1 MMSKC
6 KKLSHILDGIRKA
19 MLKAAV
25 CHLFQSPLLLLSH
38 CAVFLNLIMCFQQ
51 GVDLFIAQDGWGLV
65 SVITADEQE
74 SVESGFQEGK
84 EQ

>member
-1 MMSKC
+1 MSKR
-6 KKLSHILDGIRKA
+6 KTLAHILDGIRKA
-19 MLKAAV
+19 MFKAAD

-65 SVITADEQE
+65 SVATVDGQK
-74 SVESGFQEGK
+74 SVESGLQEGK